1 MSLRFLEGPYLE
13 DLLAQ
18 PAAVRAALEGL
29 REPALA
35 ASARR
40 LCEPPRPVILTGMG
54 SSFHALHTLSAR
66 LNRSGRRAMMVE
78 TSELVFYD
86 PETLADTLLIV
97 VSQSGRSAE
106 IVRLMSACPAD
117 CVLVAVTNTPGSPLA
132 EGADLCLW
140 MRAGEEFSVSS
151 KTYLATLAALA
162 WLGAI
167 LSGEGAETTLDLI
180 ESVLPWMLEY
190 LAGWRKHAEQ
200 IAGRLAAV
208 RYLFLAGR
216 GESLAA
222 ALTGGLIIKEAAHF
236 HAEGMSAAAFRH
248 GPIEMIGPS
257 TLVAIFSGS
266 RHKELNLRLACDVR
280 TGGGQAEIIGEEAE
294 REAFR
299 LPQAPPPARP
309 LLEILPVQMMTLAL
323 AALAG
328 REAGRF
334 ERATK
339 ITVVE

>member
-1 MSLRFLEGPYLE
+1 MSLHFVEGPYLE

-29 REPALA
+29 REPAIA
-35 ASARR
+35 AAVRR

-78 TSELVFYD
+78 ASELVFYA

-106 IVRLMSACPAD
+106 IVRLMNPRPAN
-117 CVLVAVTNTPGSPLA
+117 CVLLAVTNTPGSPLA

-162 WLGAI
+162 WMGAI
-167 LSGEGAETTLDLI
+167 LTQDSAETTLDQI
-180 ESVLPWMLEY
+180 ESVVPWMVQY
-190 LAGWRKHAEQ
+190 LAGWRRHAEQ
-200 IAGRLAAV
+200 IAGRLAAI
-208 RYLFLAGR
+208 RHLFLAGR
-216 GESLAA
+216 AESLAA
-222 ALTGGLIIKEAAHF
+222 ATTGGLIIKEAAHF
-236 HAEGMSAAAFRH
+236 HAEGMSTAAFRH
-248 GPIEMIGPS
+248 GPIEMIDPT

-266 RHKELNLRLACDVR
+266 RHKELNLRLACDIR
-280 TGGGQAEIIGEEAE
+280 TGGGQVEIIGEEAE

-299 LPQAPPPARP
+299 LPEAPPAAGP

-334 ERATK
+334 ERAAKVTQ
-339 ITVVE
+339 VE